1 MKASSD
7 HNNMTLQPAPIGC
20 CAVAAP
26 ADLEAGYEFF
36 ASHNGKIFRVT
47 VPAGGVKMGDHI
59 LVSIPETSDDCV
71 PFATTITFATTVPCV
86 QSSADKAVPA
96 FSAVADE
103 EDVTSNP
110 MVADSSAAVPIGR
123 WREGFFDCFEHGFS
137 EPTCCL
143 AFWCNGMAL
152 AQVMTRL
159 KLNAG
164 GEPNALYV
172 RTFAGLSA
180 FWIVYLVYWMIFAY
194 AILTIPWSCIS
205 HRCMYGIS
213 GIAFQFVYGIVIALI
228 YFIYLGTVTRMRMRT
243 AFQIPGS
250 RMGDFCAFFWF
261 PCCTVTQM
269 ARHTHDHHTFQEWSQ
284 DRSS

>member
-1 MKASSD
+1 
-7 HNNMTLQPAPIGC
+7 MTLQPAPIGC

-36 ASHNGKIFRVT
+36 ASHNGKIFRVA

-71 PFATTITFATTVPCV
+71 PFATTIPFATTVPCV

-159 KLNAG
+159 KLNAN

-172 RTFAGLSA
+172 RTFAGLS
-180 FWIVYLVYWMIFAY
+180 FMWIAYLVSWMIFAY
-194 AILTIPWSCIS
+194 AILTTPYLSFLDS
-205 HRCMYGIS
+205 F
-213 GIAFQFVYGIVIALI
+213 AVFFQFILLI
-228 YFIYLGTVTRMRMRT
+228 GVLLINFIYLGTETRMRMRT

-269 ARHTHDHHTFQEWSQ
+269 ARHTHDHHIHK
-284 DRSS
+284 SSCCSKNGLRTGAPDIV

>member
-1 MKASSD
+1 
-7 HNNMTLQPAPIGC
+7 MTLQPAPIGC

-71 PFATTITFATTVPCV
+71 PFATTIPFATTVPCV

-159 KLNAG
+159 KLNAN

-172 RTFAGLSA
+172 RTFAGLS
-180 FWIVYLVYWMIFAY
+180 FMWIAYLVSWMIFAY
-194 AILTIPWSCIS
+194 AILTTPYLSFLDS
-205 HRCMYGIS
+205 F
-213 GIAFQFVYGIVIALI
+213 AVFFQFILLI
-228 YFIYLGTVTRMRMRT
+228 GVLLINFIYLGTETRMRMRT

-269 ARHTHDHHTFQEWSQ
+269 ARHTHDHHIHK
-284 DRSS
+284 SSCCSKNGLRTGAPDIV